1 MLNTQTLN
9 MKRKFSVSILF
20 LVISVVL
27 FGTTLALNAK
37 VSTVGEN
44 YPIGPVQ
51 TFEKAQPVQADFDE
65 KVTPS
70 QTMGEQM
77 TNNLENAKTKVI
89 QPTDNR
95 FFQKREYSN
104 DEVRANKSDL
114 SQKGNSTTIKNS
126 TNPNYYAVY
135 DEYIVEG
142 ENYESK
148 GQTFIFSNQPEFI
161 QEQLKNANKEQT
173 PIKSIMKITNERENT
188 ESEKTQQAQEDVKV
202 STPVYEVITMKKYPH
217 ADKIMSA
224 ITIIAMF
231 SVIGYIGYLIYKLIK
246 A

>member
-1 MLNTQTLN
+1 
-9 MKRKFSVSILF
+9 MKRKFSISILF

-44 YPIGPVQ
+44 CPIGPVQ
-51 TFEKAQPVQADFDE
+51 TFEKAQPVQADFDD
-65 KVTPS
+65 KATPS
-70 QTMGEQM
+70 QTMGEQIS
-77 TNNLENAKTKVI
+77 NNLENAKTKVI

-95 FFQKREYSN
+95 PFQKREYSN

-173 PIKSIMKITNERENT
+173 PIKSILQISCDKENT
-188 ESEKTQQAQEDVKV
+188 KNENNQSSQKDVSA
-202 STPVYEVITMKKYPH
+202 STPVYEIITVKKYPH

-224 ITIIAMF
+224 IAIISMF